1 MQKMQKLFKYVNYV
15 FELVLEKYVKNCD
28 VIGWVWCAAAA
39 ASQIFPSNEAIVT
52 ERSTLKKATK
62 ESCKQFDYDFG
73 GETGVASSCQRLRL
87 CPRLG

>member
-28 VIGWVWCAAAA
+28 VMGWVWCAAAAA

-52 ERSTLKKATK
+52 ERSTYRKSDKRKLQAI
-62 ESCKQFDYDFG
+62 
-73 GETGVASSCQRLRL
+73 RLRF
-87 CPRLG
+87 RRRDGGG